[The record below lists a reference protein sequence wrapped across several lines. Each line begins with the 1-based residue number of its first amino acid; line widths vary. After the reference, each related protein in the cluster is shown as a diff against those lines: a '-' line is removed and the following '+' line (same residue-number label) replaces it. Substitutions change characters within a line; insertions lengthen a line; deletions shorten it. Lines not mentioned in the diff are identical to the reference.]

1 MELRPIDRIDRAK
14 TRLSE
19 ALDIYKELMLPEAQN
34 PERQILYWIEHNKEL
49 VDEFKFFAVQHGSQ
63 VLGYLQYSFF
73 REERIIFFEYLC
85 IRDSRRRGLVPSEA
99 TKSIAA
105 YLAENYPPNLTLV
118 IEIVHKK
125 NNHGQW
131 VPDKK
136 LLAYFAR
143 LGFRELHFDYRY
155 PNLQSYEGEPSF
167 PAKLMVLL
175 PGGRTEISSSEMRTV
190 LRCIYYKHYLRW
202 DRPFLDA
209 EKFTDRE
216 RLIDTL
222 YFQEVEQIGR
232 SNTFGTSGD
241 DKRINK
247 NPFAKHQPGVYRLL
261 DRVFG
266 PKLPRII
273 VVAVSLIIAAK
284 LLPSTWLLIPFVFAV
299 AIIYCL
305 AEDTA
310 SSHKLLVVI
319 LSRFRFA
326 GTLEEAKADGAS
338 DEPLDG
344 R

>member
-1 MELRPIDRIDRAK
+1 MELRSIDRIDRTKA
-14 TRLSE
+14 RLSE
-19 ALDIYKELMLPEAQN
+19 ALGIYKELMLPEAQN
-34 PERQILYWIEHNKEL
+34 PERQILYWIEHSKEEL
-49 VDEFKFFAVQHGSQ
+49 VDEFKFFVIQHDNQ

-73 REERIIFFEYLC
+73 REEKIIFFEYLC
-85 IRDSRRRGLVPSEA
+85 IRDRRRRGLIPTEA

-105 YLAENYPPNLTLV
+105 YLAENHPPNLTLV
-118 IEIVHKK
+118 IEIIHKRD
-125 NNHGQW
+125 NLGQW
-131 VPDKK
+131 VPDNK
-136 LLAYFAR
+136 LLTYFTR

-216 RLIDTL
+216 RLIDML

-232 SNTFGTSGD
+232 SHTFGTSGD
-241 DKRINK
+241 DRRINQ
-247 NPFAKHQPGVYRLL
+247 NPFAKYQPGLYRLL
-261 DRVFG
+261 DRIFG

-273 VVAVSLIIAAK
+273 GVAVSLIIATK
-284 LLPSTWLLIPFVFAV
+284 LLPSTLLLVPFVLTV
-299 AIIYCL
+299 VIIYCL

-310 SSHKLLVVI
+310 NSHKLLVI
-319 LSRFRFA
+319 LFSRIRL
-326 GTLEEAKADGAS
+326 GRNIEGVDADGTP
-338 DEPLDG
+338 DKP
-344 R
+344 